1 MTTQSLRRFAR
12 YKAWADQ
19 MIFEAAAK
27 LPEAE
32 LTRPREVVFGS
43 MLAML
48 THTYTIDKVFQA
60 HLEGRE
66 HGFTARITSEK
77 IGLEDLSRRQRALDD
92 WYVEWADNLDER
104 SADSVVHFGFIGGGE
119 GTMTR
124 AEILLHLVSHTS
136 YHRGFVADM
145 FYGAGVRPPTTDF
158 PVFLRDV
165 PQVS

>member
-1 MTTQSLRRFAR
+1 MSTQSLRRFAR
-12 YKAWADQ
+12 YKAWADR
-19 MIFEAAAK
+19 MILDAAAE
-27 LPEAE
+27 LPEEE
-32 LTRPREVVFGS
+32 LTRPRQVVFGN

-48 THTYTIDKVFQA
+48 THVYTIDSVFQA

-77 IGLEDLSRRQRALDD
+77 IPLEELARRQLELDD
-92 WYVEWADNLDER
+92 WYIAWADGLDTAE
-104 SADSVVHFGFIGGGE
+104 AGETVHFGFIGGGE
-119 GTMTR
+119 GAMTK
-124 AEILLHLVSHTS
+124 AEILLHLVSHTN

-165 PQVS
+165 AQVA